1 MERDHTD
8 AIANIRRALEDGGYD
23 DCCGCIEVGYADL
36 EAAMGRIVALE
47 ARLRTMRDAFAII
60 WDIADRLQV
69 VEIAR
74 RFAEEVGDE

>member
-1 MERDHTD
+1 MSEKEWRKLVDDTVRE
-8 AIANIRRALEDGGYD
+8 IYPTLSTEWIRTYWDS
-23 DCCGCIEVGYADL
+23 
-36 EAAMGRIVALE
+36 AAPRLAKRVLKLE

-60 WDIADRLQV
+60 RDITDSPQV